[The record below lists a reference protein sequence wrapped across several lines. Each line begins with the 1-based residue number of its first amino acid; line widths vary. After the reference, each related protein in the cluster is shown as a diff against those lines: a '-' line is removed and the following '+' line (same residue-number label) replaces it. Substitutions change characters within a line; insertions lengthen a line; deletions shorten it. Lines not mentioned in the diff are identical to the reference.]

1 MRAEPQEKLDP
12 RIKAVWRISDALLL
26 SAVWACIA
34 LPAIVVQAASASD
47 SFWWLPPCATSVG
60 AMSCAPISWS

>member
-26 SAVWACIA
+26 SVVWACIA
-34 LPAIVVQAASASD
+34 LPAIVVRAASASD
-47 SFWWLPPCATSVG
+47 SF
-60 AMSCAPISWS
+60 